1 MIILWLF
8 LSTTLLLLAILT
20 ALAWA
25 GSSKLMARRVPNPQ
39 TSPAD
44 LGLIFEDV
52 SFQSRDGLTLR
63 GWFIPANP
71 AKPAVI
77 FCHGHAGSMDPD
89 VAYVPWFHA
98 AGFSVLMFDFRAHG
112 RSEGN
117 RVSLGYFERQDLLGA
132 VDYLQGRGIM
142 EVGVM
147 GFSMGGAVG
156 ITTAAQC
163 ESIRATVSDGGFAHL
178 ESAVVGWGLGR
189 GAPHWL
195 ALSLA
200 RLIITVAGWRL
211 GVRLTEADPLRW
223 VTHIAPRAVLFVHG
237 DRDIFVPVA
246 DVEALYARAGEPKEL
261 WRVAEA
267 EHRRVDRLRPEEYRK
282 RVIDFFERHLAD
294 AASTTKH
301 SLDNLHSV

>member
-8 LSTTLLLLAILT
+8 LSVTLLLLAVLT

-44 LGLIFEDV
+44 FDLTFEDV
-52 SFQSRDGLTLR
+52 SFQSRDSLTLR

-71 AKPAVI
+71 AKPAII

-89 VAYVPWFHA
+89 VAYAPWFHA
-98 AGFSVLMFDFRAHG
+98 AGFNVLMFDFRAHG

-156 ITTAAQC
+156 VTTAAQC
-163 ESIRATVSDGGFAHL
+163 ESIRATISDGGSAHL
-178 ESAVVGWGLGR
+178 ESAVVG
-189 GAPHWL
+189 
-195 ALSLA
+195 
-200 RLIITVAGWRL
+200 
-211 GVRLTEADPLRW
+211 
-223 VTHIAPRAVLFVHG
+223 
-237 DRDIFVPVA
+237 
-246 DVEALYARAGEPKEL
+246 
-261 WRVAEA
+261 
-267 EHRRVDRLRPEEYRK
+267 
-282 RVIDFFERHLAD
+282 
-294 AASTTKH
+294 
-301 SLDNLHSV
+301 

>member
-8 LSTTLLLLAILT
+8 LSTTLLLLAAL
-20 ALAWA
+20 AVLAWA

-44 LGLIFEDV
+44 FGLTFEDV

-63 GWFIPANP
+63 GWFIPADP
-71 AKPAVI
+71 AEPAVI

-89 VAYVPWFHA
+89 VAYAPWFHA

-117 RVSLGYFERQDLLGA
+117 RVSLGCLERQDLLGA
-132 VDYLQGRGIM
+132 IDYLQGRGIM

-178 ESAVVGWGLGR
+178 ESAVIGWGLER
-189 GAPHWL
+189 GAPRWL
-195 ALSLA
+195 TLPLA

-211 GVRLTEADPLRW
+211 GVRLTEADPIRW
-223 VTHIAPRAVLFVHG
+223 VAQIAPRAVLFVHG
-237 DRDIFVPVA
+237 DRDVFVPVA

-267 EHRRVDRLRPEEYRK
+267 EHRRVDRLQPEEYRK
-282 RVIDFFERHLAD
+282 RVIGFFERHLAD
-294 AASTTKH
+294 AAGTTKH